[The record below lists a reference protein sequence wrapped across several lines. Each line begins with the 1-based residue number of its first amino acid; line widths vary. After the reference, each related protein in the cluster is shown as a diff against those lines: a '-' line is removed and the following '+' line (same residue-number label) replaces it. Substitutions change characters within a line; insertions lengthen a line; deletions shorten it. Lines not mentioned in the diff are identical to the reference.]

1 MIPHLLLGKHGCLFI
16 RVQDEINRC
25 ECPAFV
31 RMDKELAMPD
41 LLVFL
46 WVSISIG
53 LVLVDAWSGSKQRA
67 SALPSLSEVVIT

>member
-1 MIPHLLLGKHGCLFI
+1 MVARFI
-16 RVQDEINRC
+16 GDWDEINRC
-25 ECPAFV
+25 VCPSFV
-31 RMDKELAMPD
+31 CMDKELAMPD

-67 SALPSLSEVVIT
+67 SALPSVSEVVIT

>member
-1 MIPHLLLGKHGCLFI
+1 
-16 RVQDEINRC
+16 
-25 ECPAFV
+25 
-31 RMDKELAMPD
+31 MPD

-67 SALPSLSEVVIT
+67 SALPSVSEVVIT